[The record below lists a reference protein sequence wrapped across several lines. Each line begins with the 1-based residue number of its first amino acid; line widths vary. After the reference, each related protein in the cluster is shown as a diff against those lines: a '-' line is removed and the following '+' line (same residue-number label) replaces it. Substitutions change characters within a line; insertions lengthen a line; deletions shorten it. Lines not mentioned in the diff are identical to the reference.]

1 MPHAHILV
9 SLVEKLDTPEK
20 ARNNVLKDVF
30 R

>member
-1 MPHAHILV
+1 MPHAHILI

-20 ARNNVLKDVF
+20 VRNNVLKDLL